1 MRPIEGPHARQWPG
15 RGFLAAR
22 WVRRAGLAA
31 VLAVV
36 WLVAAGM
43 PAGAHALLRES
54 DPAAGS
60 SLDQAPRR
68 VVLTFTERP
77 EPGLTSI
84 EVLDT
89 AGQPIQRGEGA
100 PVEGEPLQFAVGL
113 GDLADGTYTVS
124 WRVVSKDDGHVTAG
138 SFAFGVGVPAP

>member
-1 MRPIEGPHARQWPG
+1 MRPIEGPHARRWPG
-15 RGFLAAR
+15 RGFVAAR

-31 VLAVV
+31 ALAVV

-84 EVLDT
+84 AVLDT
-89 AGQPIQRGEGA
+89 GGQPVQRGEGA
-100 PVEGEPLQFAVGL
+100 PVAGEPLQFAVGL
-113 GDLADGTYTVS
+113 GDLADGTYTVDRKS
-124 WRVVSKDDGHVTAG
+124 TRLNSSHSLTSRMPSSA
-138 SFAFGVGVPAP
+138 